1 MHLPSCIVRP
11 SMSSNCCRSVIHEQW
26 IFQPT
31 FYNEGGAKKDDLTK
45 DDAKVKIEVEAP
57 PEKVG
62 DVRPKEKDGQQ
73 AVEEKM
79 DQMKITPEAETNQ
92 SEAKKADVDQ

>member
-1 MHLPSCIVRP
+1 
-11 SMSSNCCRSVIHEQW
+11 MSSNRCRSVIHEQW

-31 FYNEGGAKKDDLTK
+31 FYNEGEAKK

-62 DVRPKEKDGQQ
+62 EARPTEKEVNQ

-79 DQMKITPEAETNQ
+79 DQMKITPDVDTNQ
-92 SEAKKADVDQ
+92 SEAKSGESDRVN